1 MKLKDKVAVVTGAA
15 GGLGRG
21 IALSFAR
28 EGARVVV
35 CDINEAA
42 LAPVKAEIQELGAEC
57 LALHCDVS
65 DSESVNAMFA
75 RIDTHLGTTHILVNN
90 AGLVPEKP
98 HDEERR
104 KRHYGL
110 ATRPVPRQSLGI
122 TKEMSDAEWRRF
134 WSVNVDGVFYCTRAA
149 LVRMEAQSYGRIINI
164 SSVAG
169 ISAASAHSPHYSAS
183 KGAVI
188 AFTRAVGYEVCG
200 ANVLVNC
207 ICPGGVQTPAFERY
221 IDQLTPEEQ
230 NTLWQLVPLGR
241 LGKPGEY
248 GALAVYLA
256 SEECYLV
263 GSIVNASGGA
273 VVQSSYV

>member
-1 MKLKDKVAVVTGAA
+1 MKLKGKVAVVTGAA

-28 EGARVVV
+28 EGARIVA

-57 LALHCDVS
+57 LSLRCDVS
-65 DSESVNAMFA
+65 DSADVDAMFA
-75 RIDTHLGTTHILVNN
+75 RIDAYFGTTHILVNN
-90 AGLVPEKP
+90 AALVPEKP

-110 ATRPVPRQSLGI
+110 ATRPIPRQSLGI
-122 TKEMSDAEWRRF
+122 TKDMSDTEWHRF
-134 WSVNVDGVFYCTRAA
+134 WSVNVDGVFFCTRAA
-149 LVRMEAQSYGRIINI
+149 LQRMEAQRYGRIINI
-164 SSVAG
+164 GSVAG
-169 ISAASAHSPHYSAS
+169 ISAASAHSPHYSAA
-183 KGAVI
+183 KGAVV
-188 AFTRAVGYEVCG
+188 AFTRSVGYEVCG

-221 IDQLTPEEQ
+221 IDQLSPEER
-230 NTLWQLVPLGR
+230 NTMWQLVPLGR
-241 LGKPGEY
+241 LGKPEEY

-263 GSIVNASGGA
+263 GSIINASGGA
-273 VVQSSYV
+273 VV